1 MFRNLLENGKSA
13 AINALLSN
21 KAAMAL
27 INGKIARYGEVLT
40 LKYDALGFHAQA
52 RLLGSSE
59 TVRVSVQKLVFTE
72 GCSAVKLCGFTS
84 SAQWCQHLLEDF
96 VEGKEFDIPLEARPF
111 LKPLAKF
118 F

>member
-1 MFRNLLENGKSA
+1 MFKNLLENGKSA

-21 KAAMAL
+21 KAALAL
-27 INGKIARYGEVLT
+27 VNGKISRYGEVLS
-40 LKYDALGFHAQA
+40 LRYDESGLHAEA

-59 TVRVSVQKLVFTE
+59 TVRVSVQKLIFTE
-72 GCSAVKLCGFTS
+72 ECSAVKLCGFSS
-84 SAQWCQHLLEDF
+84 SAPWLQHLLEDF
-96 VEGKEFDIPLEARPF
+96 VAGKKFDMPAEARPF

>member
-1 MFRNLLENGKSA
+1 MFKRLLDAGKNS

-21 KAAMAL
+21 KTAL
-27 INGKIARYGEVLT
+27 ALVNGKLARYGEVLF
-40 LKYDALGFHAQA
+40 LNYDESGFHAEA

-59 TVRVSVQKLVFTE
+59 TVRVAVQKLVFSE
-72 GCSAVKLCGFTS
+72 GCSAVKLCGFSS

-96 VEGKEFDIPLEARPF
+96 VEGKEFDIPSEARPF
-111 LKPLAKF
+111 LKPLVKF

>member
-1 MFRNLLENGKSA
+1 MFKNLFENGKNS

-21 KAAMAL
+21 KTAMAL
-27 INGKIARYGEVLT
+27 VNGKIARYGEILS
-40 LKYDALGFHAQA
+40 LKYDDCGLHAEV

-59 TVRVSVQKLVFTE
+59 TILVSVQKLVFTE
-72 GCSAVKLCGFTS
+72 DCSSVKLCGFRA

-96 VEGKEFDIPLEARPF
+96 VEGKGFDIPAEARPF
-111 LKPLAKF
+111 LKPLVKF

>member
-27 INGKIARYGEVLT
+27 INGKIARYGEVLS
-40 LKYDALGFHAQA
+40 LKYDARGFHAQA

>member
-1 MFRNLLENGKSA
+1 MFKNLFENGKNS

-21 KAAMAL
+21 KNTLAL
-27 INGKIARYGEVLT
+27 INGKLSRYGEVLS
-40 LKYDALGFHAQA
+40 LQHSESGFHAEA
-52 RLLGSSE
+52 RLLGSAE
-59 TVRVSVQKLVFTE
+59 TIRVSVRKLAFSE
-72 GCSAVKLCGFTS
+72 DCSSVKLCGFSS

-96 VEGKEFDIPLEARPF
+96 VEGKEFDIPTEARPF

>member
-21 KAAMAL
+21 KTAMAL
-27 INGKIARYGEVLT
+27 INGKIARYGEVLS
-40 LKYDALGFHAQA
+40 LKYDARGFHAQA

-96 VEGKEFDIPLEARPF
+96 VEGKEFDIPLEARHF

>member
-27 INGKIARYGEVLT
+27 INGKIARYGEVLS
-40 LKYDALGFHAQA
+40 LKYDARGFHAQA
-52 RLLGSSE
+52 RLMGSSE